1 MNASSFKTYP
11 QENTIYVDADPSI
24 FRAVVQKLTGA
35 STHPTVQN
43 LPITISPPLSNANH
57 YYVDVACI
65 HLINRDYDELAK
77 IVSLGL
83 IPPGSDKD
91 AVSEALTGLF
101 TNAIANGVD
110 NVSFGDLFANLGKT
124 IEQLLLG
131 SNYILEGIAYSFNP
145 KYKVLGGAYPWI
157 ARKVLTNSSPQLKAS
172 LQQLLYKGGV
182 FRIDSLESLVAEV
195 FL

>member
-1 MNASSFKTYP
+1 M
-11 QENTIYVDADPSI
+11 VLL
-24 FRAVVQKLTGA
+24 KLV
-35 STHPTVQN
+35 STLLIVITVN
-43 LPITISPPLSNANH
+43 WPN
-57 YYVDVACI
+57 
-65 HLINRDYDELAK
+65 

-124 IEQLLLG
+124 ILAV
-131 SNYILEGIAYSFNP
+131 LEGIAYSFNP
-145 KYKVLGGAYPWI
+145 KYKVLGGAYLWI

-182 FRIDSLESLVAEV
+182 FRIDRLESLVAEV